1 MGNHD
6 SMSIFGNFY
15 CDNCSEIENVVN
27 MTFSLQFFAFSPQ
40 KLIIGTQWITN
51 NHLTFLVNVLFT
63 LKHSF
68 GLFLFQKFHNY
79 SGSGVGC
86 IPSQQQSVAAL
97 MSKRLTSILE
107 SLQIQIMVPSR
118 FWPETSLEIPDISTL
133 LCLLYCSDFD
143 CCFSRFIILF
153 WRFWFTFLII
163 INSLFNF
170 LVAVMRRFTFS
181 ESLEI

>member
-1 MGNHD
+1 MIAMTKTQRTRLIKWCWQQSRVCNIKLQVNNSYDKELIFYTESGGHFWHTNRSSFMGNHD

-15 CDNCSEIENVVN
+15 CDNCSEIENLVN

-40 KLIIGTQWITN
+40 KLIIGTQGITN

-68 GLFLFQKFHNY
+68 GLFPFQKFHNY
-79 SGSGVGC
+79 SCSGLGC

-118 FWPETSLEIPDISTL
+118 F
-133 LCLLYCSDFD
+133 
-143 CCFSRFIILF
+143 
-153 WRFWFTFLII
+153 
-163 INSLFNF
+163 
-170 LVAVMRRFTFS
+170 
-181 ESLEI
+181 